1 MTAFQLR
8 GGVFALTLATVAS
21 VLAASAQPAFAITVT
36 GSSDGSF
43 SNLTNCSPNSG
54 CAITN
59 NDNTLQLG
67 ANKDRGDL
75 VAPFSTLKAVDISNF
90 SFSILPQNDF
100 IVGELDW
107 ANNAT
112 TVTDSDFKADYNF
125 KLSFTSPSNSSD
137 TQTITIQIK
146 QPTNPPGD
154 TVSGLTLA
162 NLSGLG
168 PFNLAGITVS
178 DIKFKADNAGGSSYN
193 GATWY
198 NPEGNLA
205 KMYITADFAPT
216 AVPEPASLAVIGLG
230 LVGAG
235 MFRRRKS
242 SAAA

>member
-1 MTAFQLR
+1 MRAFQLR
-8 GGVFALTLATVAS
+8 GGLFALTLATVGS

-43 SNLTNCSPNSG
+43 TNLTNCYSSACG
-54 CAITN
+54 ISS
-59 NDNTLQLG
+59 DKNTLTLG
-67 ANKDRGDL
+67 ANSNWWGNL
-75 VAPFSTLKAVDISNF
+75 TGPYSTLKAVDMNSFTF
-90 SFSILPQNDF
+90 STLPQNDY

-125 KLSFTSPSNSSD
+125 KLSFTSPSSSSD

-178 DIKFKADNAGGSSYN
+178 DIKFKSDNAGGSSYN
-193 GATWY
+193 GTTWY

-205 KMYITADFAPT
+205 KMYITADFAPN
-216 AVPEPASLAVIGLG
+216 AVPEPASLAMIGLG

-235 MFRRRKS
+235 VFRRRKS